1 MPAPQEIQIA
11 DYTYELPE
19 DRIAQYPLPER
30 DAAAL
35 LVYRRGEIRSSVFR
49 QLKDHLPAGAL
60 LVFNDTKVIHARLHF
75 TLPNGKLLEIFCLEP
90 IEPAEYQQ
98 NFGSTGTVRWK
109 CLIGGNRKWKSG
121 TIQREYDLEA
131 GPLQLTARRS
141 GRLEDAFEVAFSWT
155 APSAMSFGEV
165 LFAAGLI
172 PLPPYMH
179 RPSESSDAD
188 RYQTVYARLDG
199 SVAAPTAGL
208 HFTQRVFHDLEARQI
223 SRLFVTL
230 HVGAGTFKPVHSE
243 TIGEH
248 HMHQESIYLHADKL
262 ADLVQAM
269 QSNRRIV
276 SVGTTSTRLLESLYW
291 HGCQLLQGSLP
302 ADADMDVDQW
312 VPYNGSVRQYPP
324 VEALQAV
331 LNQAIQFPD
340 RTLRGQTRIIIA
352 PGYTFRVIDGLITN
366 FHQPNSTLLLL
377 VAALVGPDWRAI
389 YQYALDHD
397 FRFLSY
403 GDSSLLWKKETV
415 TEVS

>member
-19 DRIAQYPLPER
+19 DRIAQYPLSER

-35 LVYRRGEIRSSVFR
+35 LVYKDGRIHASVFR
-49 QLKDHLPAGAL
+49 QLKEHLPAETL

-75 TLPNGKLLEIFCLEP
+75 TLPNGKPLEIFCLEP
-90 IEPAEYQQ
+90 VSPAEYQQ
-98 NFGSTGTVRWK
+98 NFSATGTVRWK
-109 CLIGGNRKWKSG
+109 CLIGGNRKWKAG
-121 TIQREYDLEA
+121 IIQRDITLDHGA
-131 GPLQLTARRS
+131 ISLTAERI
-141 GRLEDAFEVAFSWT
+141 GRLEDAFEVAFSWN
-155 APSAMSFGEV
+155 APSPISFGE
-165 LFAAGLI
+165 LLHAAGVI

-208 HFTQRVFHDLEARQI
+208 HFTERVFDDLRTKQI
-223 SRLFVTL
+223 DRLFVTL

-248 HMHQESIYLHADKL
+248 HMHQESIYLHAEQL
-262 ADLVQAM
+262 AELSAAIERG
-269 QSNRRIV
+269 RRIV

-291 HGCQLLQGSLP
+291 HGCQLLQGNIP
-302 ADADMDVDQW
+302 ADAPMEVDQW
-312 VPYNGSVRQYPP
+312 TPYEGKIREYP
-324 VEALQAV
+324 AGKAIAAV
-331 LNQAIQFPD
+331 LEQARSLPD
-340 RTLRGQTRIIIA
+340 QIVHGQTRIIIA
-352 PGYTFRVIDGLITN
+352 PSYNFRIIDGLITN

-377 VAALVGPDWRAI
+377 VAALVGADWKTI
-389 YQYALDHD
+389 YQFALDHN

-415 TEVS
+415 KEVS